1 MMETIHVKRG
11 NILQQLRKRTIKNFI
26 DLLILLRLRK
36 EPMSGYDVITMIFE
50 NFGFL
55 PSSGSIYS
63 TLYALER
70 EGLIKG
76 YWNGKKRLYML
87 TAKGEKMARMTLT
100 LSHSIGNLILNIFKD
115 QIS

>member
-1 MMETIHVKRG
+1 MMETIHIKRG
-11 NILQQLRKRTIKNFI
+11 NFLHQLRKRTIKNFM

-36 EPMSGYDVITMIFE
+36 KPMSGYDVITLIFE
-50 NFGFL
+50 KFGFL

-76 YWNGKKRLYML
+76 CWSGKKRLYTL
-87 TAKGEKMARMTLT
+87 TAKGEEAARMALT
-100 LSHSIGNLILNIFKD
+100 LSSSIENLILNIFKD
-115 QIS
+115 KTI

>member
-1 MMETIHVKRG
+1 MMETIQIRRG
-11 NILQQLRKRTIKNFI
+11 RILHQLRKRTIKNFI
-26 DLLILLRLRK
+26 DLLILLRLQEK
-36 EPMSGYDVITMIFE
+36 PMSGYDIITLIFE

-76 YWNGKKRLYML
+76 RWNSKKRLY
-87 TAKGEKMARMTLT
+87 TLT
-100 LSHSIGNLILNIFKD
+100 EKGQETARLALALSSNIEKLIQNIFKD
-115 QIS
+115 QIT